1 MIVIKI
7 IYLYKIKNILYYKF
21 FPNSSTVER
30 LAVNEDV
37 LGSNPSLGEFGV

>member
-1 MIVIKI
+1 MK
-7 IYLYKIKNILYYKF
+7 L

-37 LGSNPSLGEFGV
+37 LGSNPSLGDFMERWLSGLKQKFTKLPMA